1 MKNKTVAWLIPLVI
15 GLIIWFLP
23 APAGV
28 KIAGWHLFAIFLA
41 TIIAFITGPASM
53 GVLSL
58 LAIVVASLTKTLTI
72 AEAISGFSNDT
83 IWLIV
88 AAFLLSRGF
97 IKTGL
102 GQRIAFVLIKLF
114 GKSPISLA
122 FTLLVSDLIIAP
134 ATPSNTARTGGIV
147 YPIARSLASAFGS
160 EPEEGRRK
168 IGAYLIQVIS
178 QTSGVTSAM
187 FMTSNAP
194 NPMIVSLVAA
204 TFAVQLSWG
213 QWALA
218 GLVPGVIS
226 LLLIPLVLYKIY
238 PPEIKDTSKAQEIA
252 SEELKKMGAVSL
264 HEKIMLGVFVG
275 CLVLWATA
283 TVTNISATTVA
294 LLGVVV
300 LLITNVITWADVKK
314 EQGAWDTLI
323 WMGTLIALATFLSKL
338 GFIPWLAQATG
349 ESLGGIPWLPA
360 LLILFLIYYY
370 IHYMFASLSAHA
382 AALYIAM
389 TSVAIGLGAPVLLVL
404 FMFAFAN
411 GLFLPLTHY
420 ASGPAPILFGS
431 GYVTQAEW
439 WKLGFIF
446 SIIYIIVWVGI
457 GSMWWKVLGLW

>member
-1 MKNKTVAWLIPLVI
+1 MKNKLIAWLIPLIV
-15 GLIIWFLP
+15 GGIIWFIP
-23 APAGV
+23 APEGV
-28 KIAGWHLFAIFLA
+28 KIEGWHLFSIFLA

-58 LAIVVASLTKTLTI
+58 LAIVIVALTHTLTI
-72 AEAISGFSNDT
+72 AQAISGFANDT

-97 IKTGL
+97 INTGL
-102 GQRIAFVLIKLF
+102 GQRIAFILIKLF

-122 FTLLVSDLIIAP
+122 YTLLISDLIIAP

-160 EPEEGRRK
+160 EPDGTRRK

-194 NPMIVSLVAA
+194 NPMIVSLAAA
-204 TFAVQLSWG
+204 TFAVSLSWG

-226 LLLIPLVLYKIY
+226 LILIPLVLYKIY
-238 PPEIKDTSKAQEIA
+238 PPEIKDTHKAQEIA
-252 SEELKKMGAVSL
+252 DSELQKMGPISIG
-264 HEKIMLGVFVG
+264 EKIMLAVFIG

-283 TVTNISATTVA
+283 TITKISATTVA

-300 LLITNVITWADVKK
+300 LLLTNVITWSDVKK

-338 GFIPWLAQATG
+338 GVIPWLANAAGT
-349 ESLGGIPWLPA
+349 SLSTLPWLPA
-360 LLILFLIYYY
+360 LLILFLCYYY

-389 TSVAIGLGAPVLLVL
+389 TSVAISLGAPVYLVL
-404 FMFAFAN
+404 YMFAFAT

-431 GYVTQAEW
+431 GYVTQNEW
-439 WKLGFIF
+439 WKIGFIF
-446 SIIYIIVWVGI
+446 SVIYIIVWVGI